1 MSGAESGAKARDLLR
16 QAKRASLATLIDG
29 APYASLVLVAEDEDG
44 SPILLLSDLAEH
56 AKNLKRDARASLLI
70 DGTAG
75 SADAL
80 AGPRVTLLGS
90 MERVSDQ
97 RLKSRFL
104 ARHPEA
110 AVYAGFG
117 DFACYRMKLAR
128 AHLVEGFGRIEWIA
142 PEDFLSPAAA
152 KGS

>member
-1 MSGAESGAKARDLLR
+1 MSGAESGAKARALLH
-16 QAKRASLATLIDG
+16 QAGRACLATLLDG

-56 AKNLKRDARASLLI
+56 AKNLKRDQRASLLI

-75 SADAL
+75 LPDAL

-90 MERVSDQ
+90 LERSGDQ
-97 RLKSRFL
+97 RLKTRFL
-104 ARHPEA
+104 ARHPSA
-110 AVYAGFG
+110 AAYAGFG

-142 PEDFLSPAAA
+142 PEDFLSPAAKSA
-152 KGS
+152 